1 MRGSSPKF
9 GTIDLYGK
17 TSLDKTNL
25 RQRLLMC
32 LFATGTNTE
41 FNKICNGSGI
51 SAEDLRYTKKR
62 AFSPIALRH
71 VIRKLINST
80 LEIRDPDIWGD
91 LTNSF
96 ASDSTKVASWSDNLM
111 TEYHIRYGGSGIMA
125 YWHVEKRPYA

>member
-1 MRGSSPKF
+1 MFNIFTKGKSNKSHVYITPYEAQEEPENLTLLKSDIISTWPGLGLLDILKEADLRVGLTSEL
-9 GTIDLYGK
+9 IDLYGK

-41 FNKICNGSGI
+41 FNKVCNGSDI

-71 VIRKLINST
+71 VIS
-80 LEIRDPDIWGD
+80 
-91 LTNSF
+91 
-96 ASDSTKVASWSDNLM
+96 V
-111 TEYHIRYGGSGIMA
+111 
-125 YWHVEKRPYA
+125 